1 VKLSTCNDPYPSL
14 RLIPVLQDIQASEL
28 QHAELEESAAA
39 RHKQQEE
46 DRQRAADAQ
55 REKDV
60 LEAAVAAAE
69 RRLQVLQ
76 QQAQVR
82 GGCRLKRGDEV
93 LQYACVGCHVHVE
106 MGHKDDAFCVR

>member
-1 VKLSTCNDPYPSL
+1 MSTCSDPHPSL

-39 RHKQQEE
+39 RHKQQGE

-93 LQYACVGCHVHVE
+93 LRYACVGCHVHVE